1 MKEMEYSLHGA
12 PYVELD
18 KLLKFLRLSE
28 SGGQA
33 HALIASGAVLRNG
46 QVEIRK
52 RAKLRPGDRIELPGG
67 QVVLITGAQDG
78 AESM

>member
-1 MKEMEYSLHGA
+1 MKEIEYPLDQA

-18 KLLKFLRLSE
+18 KLLKVLRLSE

-33 HALIASGAVLRNG
+33 HALIAAGRVLRNG
-46 QVEIRK
+46 QPETRK

-67 QVVLITGAQDG
+67 QAVRII
-78 AESM
+78 